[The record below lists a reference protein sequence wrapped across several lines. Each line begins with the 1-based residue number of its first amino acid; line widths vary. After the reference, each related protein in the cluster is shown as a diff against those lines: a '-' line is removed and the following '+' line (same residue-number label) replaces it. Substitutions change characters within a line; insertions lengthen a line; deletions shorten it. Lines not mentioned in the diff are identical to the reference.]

1 MEQSIKTRPAHRDI
15 KVLDKTVTATE
26 HMKSAYIRT
35 RNSAEQTQAGEQ
47 TNPTEYAE
55 DQIMQTGESATRG
68 TAYEAGRQGRKLADT
83 VRERHRRGK
92 EVEQFREDIPEPST
106 SLFSAGG
113 ESAYQPKEQMRNRGV
128 ASDRQLPSGGR
139 ATQGKAGKGKSAPG
153 REMSGQAV
161 KTVEGGAH
169 SQDSPCVC
177 QDFRENSGQRD
188 RKDN

>member
-68 TAYEAGRQGRKLADT
+68 TAYEAGRQG
-83 VRERHRRGK
+83 E
-92 EVEQFREDIPEPST
+92 
-106 SLFSAGG
+106 
-113 ESAYQPKEQMRNRGV
+113 
-128 ASDRQLPSGGR
+128 
-139 ATQGKAGKGKSAPG
+139 KAG
-153 REMSGQAV
+153 
-161 KTVEGGAH
+161 
-169 SQDSPCVC
+169 
-177 QDFRENSGQRD
+177 
-188 RKDN
+188 